1 MENGGRNSESFR
13 FFDFNFVSCR
23 PQLCL
28 KIRHIAHGKSR
39 FIKILVGGIVRAH
52 LKLEIC
58 YRLTDTAGG
67 LASRAVHG

>member
-28 KIRHIAHGKSR
+28 KIRHIAHSKGR
-39 FIKILVGGIVRAH
+39 FIKILVGGITRAH
-52 LKLEIC
+52 LNLEI
-58 YRLTDTAGG
+58 YLNLTDTTWG
-67 LASRAVHG
+67 LTPPGERW